1 MWRIDPGSLRY
12 AEELGRLLA
21 ELHAVPA
28 DEVAGTGLPVCSPE
42 QVRQRWRR
50 DLDTVCAE
58 LTVPE
63 PGAAALAGLA
73 GRRRLLATMVGVD
86 PR

>member
-1 MWRIDPGSLRY
+1 MWRIDPGSLCY

-42 QVRQRWRR
+42 QVRQ
-50 DLDTVCAE
+50 E
-58 LTVPE
+58 ME
-63 PGAAALAGLA
+63 AAGYRQARAHDFLPDQYFLVFERG
-73 GRRRLLATMVGVD
+73 
-86 PR
+86 